1 MPVSSL
7 SRREGPRRFLNENI
21 GLFLLLCSSFLSLVH
36 KNIKQATRLQSKESY
51 NTSFVGK
58 AALFDDRSI
67 SRIRV
72 GCEGAAGIVILVR
85 SRNDMEGWKKE
96 RRKMS
101 ARGLNRKM
109 NGMLISEV
117 KPIGRTSRVARC
129 NWDKCTISCEEILAA
144 LLRSQCV
151 IFMRNKQLRDLSNV
165 KFSVW
170 NIMKWIRRAY
180 NENWQSIKWPNL
192 YKNIESSLPLS
203 LSRIE
208 IPWKIS
214 KNRKIHI
221 NKVIKIHKSIEEPRR
236 TWERI
241 NRMEG
246 TGDITPR

>member
-1 MPVSSL
+1 MPLSSL
-7 SRREGPRRFLNENI
+7 SRREGPRRSLNENI
-21 GLFLLLCSSFLSLVH
+21 RLFLLLCSSFLSLMH

-51 NTSFVGK
+51 NTSFRRQSRFVR
-58 AALFDDRSI
+58 RSI
-67 SRIRV
+67 SRIRI
-72 GCEGAAGIVILVR
+72 GCEGAGIVILVR

-96 RRKMS
+96 KRKMS

-129 NWDKCTISCEEILAA
+129 NWDKCIISCEEILAD

-192 YKNIESSLPLS
+192 YKNVESSLPLS
-203 LSRIE
+203 LSHRD
-208 IPWKIS
+208 S
-214 KNRKIHI
+214 MKNIQESE
-221 NKVIKIHKSIEEPRR
+221 N
-236 TWERI
+236 T
-241 NRMEG
+241 NQ
-246 TGDITPR
+246 